1 MNQDIIIQ
9 NLKKEYTQQR
19 ELEISDEEFLI
30 LILTYPSFLVAISDG
45 EFDEDEKALMGEV
58 IKNFTFEVYGN
69 ELSEEEY
76 SNIISAYLSDFEF
89 LHTNK
94 EMWKAKFLNAL
105 SFLKEKENEEVKNSI
120 INLMKEIAEVSDGTS
135 NVEKAVIDDVVLN
148 YL

>member
-94 EMWKAKFLNAL
+94 EMWNTKFLNAL

-135 NVEKAVIDDVVLN
+135 NVEQAVIDNVVLN